1 MSPKTLNARWPPCH
15 KMREERNY
23 TMKKTFLMPM
33 NLQYFAEQADDQ
45 VEVPETNVEETTA
58 EETETEEKLDSEK
71 VVEKLQKRLAS
82 KTAAE
87 KETKTQLEQAL
98 ARIEELENAGKKGVK
113 ELSDEE
119 KAAKEQQEKDAEIAK
134 LKAQIKIAEATQQ
147 ADEVL
152 KDAGLT
158 VGKDIL
164 GIVVAEDDQQTLAN
178 VKALI
183 NYTQDQRSK
192 WEIARNTGST
202 PKRTPGNQQAIT
214 QEQFDAMSFAQKSAL
229 ATKDPEQFKKLTGG
243 Y

>member
-1 MSPKTLNARWPPCH
+1 MKTPFLLP
-15 KMREERNY
+15 MR
-23 TMKKTFLMPM
+23 
-33 NLQYFAEQADDQ
+33 LQFFAESAD
-45 VEVPETNVEETTA
+45 ETETDETHTEETAA
-58 EETETEEKLDSEK
+58 EETETDEKELDSEK

-87 KETKTQLEQAL
+87 KETKTQLGQAL
-98 ARIEELENAGKKGVK
+98 SRIEELENAGKKGVK

-119 KAAKEQQEKDAEIAK
+119 KATKAQQEKEDEIAK
-134 LKAQIKIAEATQQ
+134 LKSQIKIAESTQQ

-192 WEIARNTGST
+192 WEVARNTGST
-202 PKRTPGNQQAIT
+202 PKKTTGKTEIDP
-214 QEQFDAMSFAQKSAL
+214 FDAVVAK
-229 ATKDPEQFKKLTGG
+229 

>member
-1 MSPKTLNARWPPCH
+1 MFENKEL
-15 KMREERNY
+15 
-23 TMKKTFLMPM
+23 LMPM
-33 NLQYFAEQADDQ
+33 KLQFFAEETADDQ
-45 VEVPETNVEETTA
+45 VEAPETNVEETTA

-119 KAAKEQQEKDAEIAK
+119 KATKAQQEKDDEIAK
-134 LKAQIKIAEATQQ
+134 LKSQIKIAESTQQ

-152 KDAGLT
+152 KEAGLA

-164 GIVVAEDDQQTLAN
+164 ALVVAEDDTQTLAN

-183 NYTQDQRSK
+183 TYTQDQQAK
-192 WEIARNTGST
+192 WEVRRNTGTT
-202 PKRTPGNQQAIT
+202 PKKTTGT
-214 QEQFDAMSFAQKSAL
+214 TEV
-229 ATKDPEQFKKLTGG
+229 DPFTAAAAK

>member
-1 MSPKTLNARWPPCH
+1 MFENKEL
-15 KMREERNY
+15 
-23 TMKKTFLMPM
+23 LMPM

-45 VEVPETNVEETTA
+45 VEAPETNVEETAA

-87 KETKTQLEQAL
+87 KETKSQLEQAL
-98 ARIEELENAGKKGVK
+98 SRIEELENAGKKGVK

-119 KAAKEQQEKDAEIAK
+119 KAVKAQEEKDAEIAK
-134 LKAQIKIAEATQQ
+134 LKSQIKIAESTQQ

-152 KDAGLT
+152 KEAGLA

-164 GIVVAEDDQQTLAN
+164 ALVVAEDDTQTLAN

-183 NYTQDQRSK
+183 TYTQDQQAK
-192 WEIARNTGST
+192 WEVRRNTGTT
-202 PKRTPGNQQAIT
+202 PKKTTGT
-214 QEQFDAMSFAQKSAL
+214 TEV
-229 ATKDPEQFKKLTGG
+229 DPFTAAAAK

>member
-1 MSPKTLNARWPPCH
+1 
-15 KMREERNY
+15 MREASHGVKCEKERNL
-23 TMKKTFLMPM
+23 TMKTPFLMPM

-45 VEVPETNVEETTA
+45 VEVPETDVEETTA

>member
-1 MSPKTLNARWPPCH
+1 MKTP
-15 KMREERNY
+15 
-23 TMKKTFLMPM
+23 FLLPM
-33 NLQYFAEQADDQ
+33 NLQFFAEQTD
-45 VEVPETNVEETTA
+45 ETGTDETHVEETAA
-58 EETETEEKLDSEK
+58 EETGTDEKELDSEK

-119 KAAKEQQEKDAEIAK
+119 KVAKEQQEKDAEIAK
-134 LKAQIKIAEATQQ
+134 LKAQIKIAESTQQ

-152 KDAGLT
+152 KEAGLA
-158 VGKDIL
+158 VGKDVL
-164 GIVVAEDDQQTLAN
+164 ALVVDEDDSKTLAN

-183 NYTQDQRSK
+183 NYTQDQQK
-192 WEIARNTGST
+192 QWEVKRNTGTT
-202 PKRTPGNQQAIT
+202 PKKTPGT
-214 QEQFDAMSFAQKSAL
+214 GE
-229 ATKDPEQFKKLTGG
+229 TDPFKTVVDK

>member
-1 MSPKTLNARWPPCH
+1 MFENKEL
-15 KMREERNY
+15 
-23 TMKKTFLMPM
+23 LMPM
-33 NLQYFAEQADDQ
+33 KLQFFAEETADDQ
-45 VEVPETNVEETTA
+45 VEAPETNVEETTA

-87 KETKTQLEQAL
+87 KETKSQLEQAL

-113 ELSDEE
+113 TLSDEE
-119 KAAKEQQEKDAEIAK
+119 KAVKAQEEKDAEIAK
-134 LKAQIKIAEATQQ
+134 LKSQIKIAESTQQ

-152 KDAGLT
+152 KEAGLA

-164 GIVVAEDDQQTLAN
+164 ALVVAEDDTQTLAN

-183 NYTQDQRSK
+183 TYTQDQQAK
-192 WEIARNTGST
+192 WEVRRNTGTT
-202 PKRTPGNQQAIT
+202 PKRTINNQNTVT
-214 QEQFDAMSFAQKSAL
+214 QEQFDAMPYAQKSAL
-229 ATKDPEQFKKLTGG
+229 ASSNPELFKKLTGG

>member
-1 MSPKTLNARWPPCH
+1 MEN
-15 KMREERNY
+15 
-23 TMKKTFLMPM
+23 
-33 NLQYFAEQADDQ
+33 
-45 VEVPETNVEETTA
+45 
-58 EETETEEKLDSEK
+58 
-71 VVEKLQKRLAS
+71 

-158 VGKDIL
+158 VGNIL

-229 ATKDPEQFKKLTGG
+229 ATKDPEQFKKINRRLLIWQTQKQR
-243 Y
+243 

>member
-1 MSPKTLNARWPPCH
+1 
-15 KMREERNY
+15 MREERKVVMFEN
-23 TMKKTFLMPM
+23 KELLMPM

-45 VEVPETNVEETTA
+45 VEAPETNVEETAA

-87 KETKTQLEQAL
+87 KETKSQLEQAL
-98 ARIEELENAGKKGVK
+98 SRIEELENAGKKGVK

-119 KAAKEQQEKDAEIAK
+119 KATKAQQEKDEEIAK
-134 LKAQIKIAEATQQ
+134 LKSQIKIAESTQQ

-164 GIVVAEDDQQTLAN
+164 GIVVAEDDQQTLKN

-202 PKRTPGNQQAIT
+202 PKKTTGKTEIDP
-214 QEQFDAMSFAQKSAL
+214 FDAVVAK
-229 ATKDPEQFKKLTGG
+229 

>member
-1 MSPKTLNARWPPCH
+1 
-15 KMREERNY
+15 
-23 TMKKTFLMPM
+23 MPM

-119 KAAKEQQEKDAEIAK
+119 KAVKEQQEKDAEIAK
-134 LKAQIKIAEATQQ
+134 LKAQIKIVEATQQ

-164 GIVVAEDDQQTLAN
+164 GIVVAENDQQTLAN

>member
-1 MSPKTLNARWPPCH
+1 MKTT
-15 KMREERNY
+15 K
-23 TMKKTFLMPM
+23 FLMPM
-33 NLQYFAEQADDQ
+33 NLQYFAEEADDQ
-45 VEVPETNVEETTA
+45 VEAPETNVEETTA

-87 KETKTQLEQAL
+87 KETKSQLEQAL
-98 ARIEELENAGKKGVK
+98 SRIEELENAGKKGVK

-119 KAAKEQQEKDAEIAK
+119 KATKAQQEKDDEIAK
-134 LKAQIKIAEATQQ
+134 LKSQIKIAESTQQ

-214 QEQFDAMSFAQKSAL
+214 QEQFDAMPFAQKSAL

>member
-1 MSPKTLNARWPPCH
+1 MFENKEL
-15 KMREERNY
+15 
-23 TMKKTFLMPM
+23 LMPM
-33 NLQYFAEQADDQ
+33 KLQFFAEETADDQ
-45 VEVPETNVEETTA
+45 VEAPETNVEETTA

-87 KETKTQLEQAL
+87 KETKSQLEQAL
-98 ARIEELENAGKKGVK
+98 SRIEELENAGKKGVK

-119 KAAKEQQEKDAEIAK
+119 KATKAQQEKDDEIAK
-134 LKAQIKIAEATQQ
+134 LKSQIKIAESTQQ

-152 KDAGLT
+152 KEAGLA

-164 GIVVAEDDQQTLAN
+164 ALVVAEDDTQTLAN

-183 NYTQDQRSK
+183 TYTQDQQAK
-192 WEIARNTGST
+192 WEVRRNTGTT
-202 PKRTPGNQQAIT
+202 PKKTTGT
-214 QEQFDAMSFAQKSAL
+214 TEV
-229 ATKDPEQFKKLTGG
+229 DPFTAAAAK

>member
-1 MSPKTLNARWPPCH
+1 
-15 KMREERNY
+15 
-23 TMKKTFLMPM
+23 MKKTFLMPM

-45 VEVPETNVEETTA
+45 VEAPETNVEETTA

-98 ARIEELENAGKKGVK
+98 TRIEELENAGKKGVK

-119 KAAKEQQEKDAEIAK
+119 KATKAQQEKDDEIAK
-134 LKAQIKIAEATQQ
+134 LKSQIKIAESTQQ

-152 KDAGLT
+152 KEAGLA

-164 GIVVAEDDQQTLAN
+164 ALVVAEDDTQTLAN

-183 NYTQDQRSK
+183 TYTQDQQAK
-192 WEIARNTGST
+192 WEVRRNTGTT
-202 PKRTPGNQQAIT
+202 PKKTTGT
-214 QEQFDAMSFAQKSAL
+214 TEV
-229 ATKDPEQFKKLTGG
+229 DPFTAAAAK

>member
-1 MSPKTLNARWPPCH
+1 
-15 KMREERNY
+15 
-23 TMKKTFLMPM
+23 MKKPFLMPM
-33 NLQYFAEQADDQ
+33 RLQFFAEETADDQ
-45 VEVPETNVEETTA
+45 TTTETTETEETAA
-58 EETETEEKLDSEK
+58 EETEEKELDSEK

-87 KETKTQLEQAL
+87 KETKSQLEQAL
-98 ARIEELENAGKKGVK
+98 SRIEELENSGKKGVK

-119 KAAKEQQEKDAEIAK
+119 KATKAQQEKDDEIAK
-134 LKAQIKIAEATQQ
+134 LKSQIKIAESTQQ

-214 QEQFDAMSFAQKSAL
+214 QEQFDAMPFSQKSAL

>member
-1 MSPKTLNARWPPCH
+1 
-15 KMREERNY
+15 MREERKVVMFEN
-23 TMKKTFLMPM
+23 KELLMPM
-33 NLQYFAEQADDQ
+33 KLQFFAEETADDQ
-45 VEVPETNVEETTA
+45 VEAPETNVEETTA

-87 KETKTQLEQAL
+87 KETKSQLEQAL
-98 ARIEELENAGKKGVK
+98 SRIEELENAGKKGVK

-119 KAAKEQQEKDAEIAK
+119 KATKAQQEKDDEIAK
-134 LKAQIKIAEATQQ
+134 LKSQIKIAESTQQ

-152 KDAGLT
+152 KEAGLA

-164 GIVVAEDDQQTLAN
+164 ALVVAENDTQTLAN

-183 NYTQDQRSK
+183 TYTQDQQAK
-192 WEIARNTGST
+192 WEVRRNTGTT
-202 PKRTPGNQQAIT
+202 PKKTTGT
-214 QEQFDAMSFAQKSAL
+214 TEV
-229 ATKDPEQFKKLTGG
+229 DPFTAAAAK

>member
-1 MSPKTLNARWPPCH
+1 MKTPFLLP
-15 KMREERNY
+15 MR
-23 TMKKTFLMPM
+23 
-33 NLQYFAEQADDQ
+33 LQFFAESAD
-45 VEVPETNVEETTA
+45 ETETDETHTEETAA
-58 EETETEEKLDSEK
+58 EETETDEKELDSEK

-119 KAAKEQQEKDAEIAK
+119 KATKAQQEKDDDIAK
-134 LKAQIKIAEATQQ
+134 LKSQIKIAESTQQ

-202 PKRTPGNQQAIT
+202 PKKTTGKTEIDP
-214 QEQFDAMSFAQKSAL
+214 FDAVVAK
-229 ATKDPEQFKKLTGG
+229 

>member
-1 MSPKTLNARWPPCH
+1 MKTP
-15 KMREERNY
+15 
-23 TMKKTFLMPM
+23 FLLPM
-33 NLQYFAEQADDQ
+33 NLQFFAEPAD
-45 VEVPETNVEETTA
+45 ETGTDETQVEETAA
-58 EETETEEKLDSEK
+58 EETEHDEKELDSEK

-134 LKAQIKIAEATQQ
+134 LKAQIKIAESTQQ

-164 GIVVAEDDQQTLAN
+164 GIVVAEDDQQTLKN

-214 QEQFDAMSFAQKSAL
+214 QEQFDAMPFAQKSAL